1 MAEEAKTLRRCRSSR
16 SSLPPLVHRF
26 PEPAPRPFRTR
37 KSRDGPRSPRIVRP
51 GCLEAVEGLSARRN
65 PPKPAR
71 WNTNPS
77 AERCRDR
84 RWFRPPGRRASVPC
98 DRPGDRRCGTGQC
111 VEKTPRSCSPSLGSP
126 SQPFPPSFGP
136 KSGKGSAPGSFRYRA
151 VPRASTVL
159 HPRPSRKHP
168 PELAC
173 RSRRF
178 GSGGSSSLL
187 NQSQST

>member
-1 MAEEAKTLRRCRSSR
+1 M
-16 SSLPPLVHRF
+16 
-26 PEPAPRPFRTR
+26 
-37 KSRDGPRSPRIVRP
+37 
-51 GCLEAVEGLSARRN
+51 
-65 PPKPAR
+65 
-71 WNTNPS
+71 
-77 AERCRDR
+77 
-84 RWFRPPGRRASVPC
+84 RPPGRGASVPC
-98 DRPGDRRCGTGQC
+98 DRPGDRRCGTRQH
-111 VEKTPRSCSPSLGSP
+111 VEKTPRSCSPHSGSP

-136 KSGKGSAPGSFRYRA
+136 KSSGKGSAPGSFRYRA

-187 NQSQST
+187 NQSQSTEPDFQILWKIFRTGSSRHPDALVFSDLRGSQKETLIPKWLRFSSSSIRQGQETPPPALTSELPGGLAWLPNYDQKILT